1 MDQSRDMLSWD
12 EICADSRLG
21 DLPFKIETNEYGQ
34 IVMSP
39 AKFWHSSMQGKLTG
53 LLWQCRTTG
62 DVSTETAI
70 ATSKGVKVA
79 DVAWASEAFIEIHGQ
94 DEPELKAAP
103 ELCVEIVSD
112 SNTQAE
118 LLEKRLLYFAH
129 GAKEVWE
136 CSKQGDL
143 AFYKDPLTK
152 IKASR
157 LFPNFPTQI

>member
-1 MDQSRDMLSWD
+1 MLSWE
-12 EICADSRLG
+12 EICADPRLS

-39 AKFWHSSMQGKLTG
+39 AKFWHSSMQGKLAG
-53 LLWQCRTTG
+53 LLWQLRASG
-62 DVSTETAI
+62 IVSTETAI

-79 DVAWASEAFIEIHGQ
+79 DVAWASEAFVEAHGQ

-103 ELCVEIVSD
+103 ELCIEIVSD

-129 GAKEVWE
+129 GAEEVWE
-136 CSKQGDL
+136 CSKEGDIS
-143 AFYKDPLTK
+143 FYTGPQTK
-152 IKASR
+152 WKTSR
-157 LFPNFPTQI
+157 LFPSFPTRV